1 MLPASSRAQPTL
13 ILPFEAC
20 LKVRAESFE
29 LSKTDSLP
37 NLAHYVKVKVDV
49 VMGVQDAHKRFASGI
64 KVPQICT
71 RVPAADGALT
81 FFVYGPLI
89 VCVPRVLDEQAA
101 LRSEQASMARA
112 ARGKNAIHHIDS
124 EAYVIRKLFRLAD
137 AHQIAR
143 LICRQSR
150 SCGLRHRAG
159 GFVRLADCESTDC
172 VAGKIESD
180 KSVRIFAAQRF
191 IRAALHDSE
200 KRLPRRIAMLLEII
214 ARASRPG
221 ECAPSGF
228 ASARFGGRRF
238 DALIENHDDVRAQ
251 DYFNFERFLGR

>member
-1 MLPASSRAQPTL
+1 MGEKVLFRWAAPRLAPGGADSPNTSHRPPRSFSPFPPRRVVTCRGWQAHFAHRRCCPASSRAQPTL

-20 LKVRAESFE
+20 LKVRAESIE

-49 VMGVQDAHKRFASGI
+49 VVGVQDARERFARGI

-89 VCVPRVLDEQAA
+89 VCITRVRDEQAS
-101 LRSEQASMARA
+101 LRGEQASMARA
-112 ARGKNAIHHIDS
+112 AGGQHAIHHVDS
-124 EAYVIRKLFRLAD
+124 EAYVIRELFWFAD
-137 AHQIAR
+137 AHQVAR
-143 LICRQSR
+143 LVRGQARSR
-150 SCGLRHRAG
+150 SLRHRAR

-180 KSVRIFAAQRF
+180 KGVGIFVAQPF
-191 IRAALHDSE
+191 VCAALHDSE
-200 KRLPRRIAMLLEII
+200 KCL
-214 ARASRPG
+214 
-221 ECAPSGF
+221 PSG
-228 ASARFGGRRF
+228 
-238 DALIENHDDVRAQ
+238 I
-251 DYFNFERFLGR
+251 